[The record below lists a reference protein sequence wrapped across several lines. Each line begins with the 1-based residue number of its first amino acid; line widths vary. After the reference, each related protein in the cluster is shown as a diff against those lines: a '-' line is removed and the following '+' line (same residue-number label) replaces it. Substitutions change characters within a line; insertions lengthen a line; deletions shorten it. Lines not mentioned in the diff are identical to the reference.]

1 MMMALVIG
9 LPALLGALAAFALRR
24 RLASLGFMTWLGWM
38 MIGAGAPVLLGQL
51 AALAMT
57 DLAASAA
64 DNCQQAGPEACARA
78 GYYLVL
84 PLAAG
89 LCAGLGWA
97 AGALSVRFAKA
108 KDTNSTYR

>member
-1 MMMALVIG
+1 MMMALVIA
-9 LPALLGALAAFALRR
+9 LPALAGALAAFALRR
-24 RLASLGFMTWLGWM
+24 KLMSLGFITWLGWM

-51 AALAMT
+51 VALALT
-57 DLAASAA
+57 EPAAAMA
-64 DNCQQAGPEACARA
+64 EGCEFEGPEACRTA
-78 GYYLVL
+78 GLFFVL

-108 KDTNSTYR
+108 KDTI